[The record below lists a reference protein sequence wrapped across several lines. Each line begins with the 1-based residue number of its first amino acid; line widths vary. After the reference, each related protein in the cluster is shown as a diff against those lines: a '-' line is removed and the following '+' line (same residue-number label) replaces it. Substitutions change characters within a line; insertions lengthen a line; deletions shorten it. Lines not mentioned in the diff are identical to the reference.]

1 MRNIDYRYGELL
13 INEYLKGAD
22 DVTQIEAKEK
32 EIKLLCDAL
41 ISENTV
47 ESISKLMVLAFEHP
61 EGSAVM
67 DKTSWGQLV
76 KFSLNI
82 LKEEK
87 IKEKSLIFKIKNLA
101 QLEYLLGVIRYL
113 NYRIIFAEDSSA
125 KEELEIIY
133 NQFEVSD
140 LAREKFFEATKI
152 L

>member
-1 MRNIDYRYGELL
+1 MRNIDYKYGELL
-13 INEYLKGAD
+13 INEYLKRSD
-22 DVTQIEAKEK
+22 DTVQIEAKEK
-32 EIKLLCDAL
+32 EIRLLCDEL

-47 ESISKLMVLAFEHP
+47 ESISKLMFLAFEHS

-67 DKTSWGQLV
+67 DKNKWGQTV
-76 KFSLNI
+76 KFALSI

-87 IKEKSLIFKIKNLA
+87 IKEKSLIFKTKNLA
-101 QLEYLLGVIRYL
+101 QLEYLMGIIRYL

-125 KEELEIIY
+125 KKELEIIY